1 MLKLTAPL
9 FNKRQVLK
17 ITRFTF
23 RRKEHKTTLSPFV
36 LCVKLA
42 WYYHCNAWYYHGN
55 ACSWAQ
61 KGVFQNDEEESQQ
74 SWSVCGSSGRA
85 KCEPRQGHSLL
96 IYRLVIYITSP
107 PFCSTRVLPMFL
119 FPVLRMSPL
128 YQHLHQGLLVEV
140 VGVRNLTNHLSNQ

>member
-96 IYRLVIYITSP
+96 IYRLVIYNLTSILFYMCSAYV
-107 PFCSTRVLPMFL
+107 PFSCF
-119 FPVLRMSPL
+119 MSPL
-128 YQHLHQGLLVEV
+128 HQHLHRGLLVEV